1 MNKYLTSMYLVH
13 TSRCCKVMIKRLGM
27 DSYGAQILVETKDN
41 TGKQIKQTPGMIC
54 SVGSVIKSK

>member
-1 MNKYLTSMYLVH
+1 MYLVH